1 MDARPAAL
9 SFKLTAPPA
18 GFADDPYP
26 TFAALREH
34 SPVHEIGPGTYL
46 LTRHADVDAAYRS
59 SDVSSDKKVEFAPK
73 LGVGTPLYEHHTSS
87 VVFNDPPLH
96 TRVRRLMMGAV
107 NQRAIARMEPGLVAL
122 VDGLLDRMENLAVP
136 CLIEDFA
143 GQIPV
148 DVIGNL
154 LDVPRDERSPLRA
167 WSLAILSAL
176 EPAPSAA
183 VLARGN
189 AALVEFGAYMKDLI
203 ARRRARPGNPE
214 VDVLTRL
221 IEGEHGGEKLTEL
234 ELMHNCIFLLNAGHE
249 TTTNLIGN
257 GLHTLIT
264 HRDQLDRLRADPSL
278 TAPCIEELLRYESP
292 IQLNNRVT
300 TAPMT
305 LAGRVLPAGTFL
317 TLSIGAA
324 NRDPAVFD
332 DPDRLDI
339 ARKPNPHLAFG
350 HGAHACAGMNVARLE
365 GRIAIGRLLARFAR
379 IELAGPAQRDPRLR
393 FRGFRALP
401 VRLG

>member
-1 MDARPAAL
+1 MDARAAAL
-9 SFKLTAPPA
+9 AFRLTEPPP

-26 TFAALREH
+26 MFAALREH
-34 SPVHEIGPGTYL
+34 APVHEIAPGTLL
-46 LTRHADVDAAYRS
+46 LTRHAEVDAVYRS
-59 SDVSSDKKVEFAPK
+59 AEVSSDKKREFAPK

-107 NQRAIARMEPGLVAL
+107 NQRAIARMEPGLVSL
-122 VDGLLDRMENLAVP
+122 VDGLLDRMAGLPAP
-136 CLIEDFA
+136 CLVEDFA
-143 GQIPV
+143 AQIPV

-154 LDVPRDERSPLRA
+154 LDVPREERGPLRD

-176 EPAPSAA
+176 EPAPSPAI
-183 VLARGN
+183 LARGN
-189 AALVEFGAYMKDLI
+189 AAVTEFMAYLQGLI
-203 ARRRARPGNPE
+203 AHRRAHPGNPDA
-214 VDVLTRL
+214 DVLTRL
-221 IEGEHGGEKLTEL
+221 IEGEHGGEKLTEI

-257 GLHTLIT
+257 GLHALIT
-264 HRDQLDRLRADPSL
+264 HRVQLARLLGEPAL
-278 TAPCIEELLRYESP
+278 INPCVEELLRYESP

-305 LAGRVLPAGTFL
+305 LAGREVPVGTFL
-317 TLSIGAA
+317 TLAIGAA
-324 NRDPAVFD
+324 NRDPAVFAE
-332 DPDRLDI
+332 PDQLDI

-365 GRIAIGRLLARFAR
+365 GRIAIGRLLARFPR
-379 IELAGPAQRDPRLR
+379 IDLAAPAQRDPRLR

-401 VRLG
+401 VRL